1 MVIDSWT
8 VWTRFDFYD
17 FFNRRAPYGA
27 IAGEWVNFPEHKANY
42 TAGCK
47 ELFAQVIMT

>member
-17 FFNRRAPYGA
+17 FFNRRAPDGA
-27 IAGEWVNFPEHKANY
+27 IAGEWVNYESSTKIIEY
-42 TAGCK
+42 LLQC
-47 ELFAQVIMT
+47 